1 MKEEHIILLS
11 RQTVILLEQL
21 EQISGDKDLLFP
33 WDHDAIK
40 VMSENTINSALRV
53 MEYDSKTEVCGPGF
67 RRIARGALG
76 ESGLWSN
83 DAVERLLSHSERNNV
98 RAAYIH
104 ASEHLDEHR
113 MMVQWW
119 ADYLNINR
127 HSYVT
132 PYDFA
137 KQCVEESRRTAKK

>member
-53 MEYDSKTEVCGPGF
+53 MEYDSKTEVC
-67 RRIARGALG
+67 
-76 ESGLWSN
+76 
-83 DAVERLLSHSERNNV
+83 V
-98 RAAYIH
+98 
-104 ASEHLDEHR
+104 
-113 MMVQWW
+113 
-119 ADYLNINR
+119 
-127 HSYVT
+127 
-132 PYDFA
+132 
-137 KQCVEESRRTAKK
+137 